1 MATIIRLNESITD
14 KSAPKL
20 PVVLTS
26 DTFDTGDLTMSGAQL
41 GGEPWPISVY
51 SDTWSRQDGG
61 ITTTGGGALSLNDLP
76 SDIIV
81 KLTIKS
87 LPDAGRLSISSRA
100 GSPPTEN
107 REVVDINYD
116 GSVRLN
122 PRIDNVQQ
130 PGPYSAAG
138 VVKPGS
144 VVTFSTVGNDVKVLV
159 DGEVVAEQGASVPA
173 GGTLFL
179 ASYQMTGGLVVDDL
193 VISAFQAD
201 PVLFERRDTIWEITT
216 TPKPSW
222 SVWSAGRVYPPAGR
236 YKIELFNGENVEI
249 RPSGTGVSLPAVSI
263 QTIQDG
269 DYILA
274 MFSRAGQKILI
285 TPY

>member
-1 MATIIRLNESITD
+1 MAIVIRLNQSITD
-14 KSAPKL
+14 KSAPKI
-20 PVVLTS
+20 PEVVTS
-26 DTFDTGDLTMSGAQL
+26 DTFDTGNLTMSGAQL

-51 SDTWSRQDGG
+51 ADTWSHQDGG
-61 ITTTGGGALSLNDLP
+61 ITTTGGGSLSLNDLP

-107 REVVDINYD
+107 REVLEINYD

-130 PGPYSAAG
+130 PKPYSEAG
-138 VVKPGS
+138 TVKPGS

-173 GGTLFL
+173 GGTFFL
-179 ASYQMTGGLVVDDL
+179 ASYQITGGLVVDDL
-193 VISAFQAD
+193 VISAFKAD

-222 SVWSAGRVYPPAGR
+222 SVWSSGRVYPPAGR
-236 YKIELFNGENVEI
+236 YKIELFNGATAEI
-249 RPSGTGVSLPAVSI
+249 RPSNTGVTLPTVSI
-263 QTIQDG
+263 QTVQEG
-269 DYILA
+269 DYILGMYA
-274 MFSRAGQKILI
+274 VAGQKIII